1 MYLKVATVS
10 VFRGSEIA
18 NVSLADFL
26 LFEES
31 LKLGSL
37 YLHR

>member
-26 LFEES
+26 LFEETLALNRLS
-31 LKLGSL
+31 IV
-37 YLHR
+37 